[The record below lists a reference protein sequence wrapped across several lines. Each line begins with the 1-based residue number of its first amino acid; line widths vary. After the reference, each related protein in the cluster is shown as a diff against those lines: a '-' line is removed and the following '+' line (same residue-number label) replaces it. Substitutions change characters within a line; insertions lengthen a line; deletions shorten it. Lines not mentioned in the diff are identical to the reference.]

1 MKPRAFLSYRHN
13 YDPEVTAKDRLE
25 TAINAQQKV
34 ELIFDK
40 SVTEVGD
47 CVIEFMRELIAARC
61 IFLFISEDYFKS
73 PYTLFELISISEHP
87 EIESKIILP
96 ICVSSQMLRVFDFQ
110 QIKNYWDDHPE
121 HYQTLDHLFRYQ
133 QMDLPKF
140 DKEALWRRIDDAWLS
155 HIFKYLNKLWDG
167 EIAGDIPSLINQSV
181 EELSHSATEKIKA
194 TSDYHR
200 KIIKEQIIDL
210 LNHQSVLV
218 GRLARELGLPR
229 NAVTAQVVDALVL
242 DSAMSAQPIGCL
254 TSAARD
260 LKTMLISANPMD
272 WKDAF
277 QDIQQICGLLLLN
290 TIDPQWWFNHELEL
304 GLQMQQGVIGEG
316 YKLEDVAFVEVIIS
330 KELITQNSYSS
341 LGFVLSPDNPDKVV
355 SHQNN
360 VNDGYNNMLFDGVSG
375 DAVAVTL
382 LGKIHQDLL
391 PSTSIPNDAEGIIAD
406 IEKYTENI
414 KNAAAAIKE
423 ASRQRPVYYIVSG
436 SYLEQLK
443 QQVWFPEFQ
452 EKLKGSLQFICCT
465 EETIA
470 GSGQATKE
478 SQKLLLSQVALLLKI
493 DRN

>member
-13 YDPEVTAKDRLE
+13 YDSEIAAKNILE
-25 TAINAQQKV
+25 AAVNDQEKV
-34 ELIFDK
+34 ELVFDK

-47 CVIEFMRELIAARC
+47 CVIEFMKELIAARC

-87 EIESKIILP
+87 EIESKIIIP
-96 ICVSSQMLRVFDFQ
+96 ICVSSRMLRVSVFQ
-110 QIKNYWDDHPE
+110 QIKNYWDDHPG
-121 HYQTLDHLFRYQ
+121 HYETLDHLLRYQ
-133 QMDLPKF
+133 RTDLPKL
-140 DKEALWRRIDDAWLS
+140 DNKALWKRIDDAWQKQ
-155 HIFKYLNKLWDG
+155 IFKYLNKLWDPD
-167 EIAGDIPSLINQSV
+167 IVGDVPRLISKAV
-181 EELSHSATEKIKA
+181 EELSDGITEQIKA
-194 TSDYHR
+194 TTDYHR
-200 KIIKEQIIDL
+200 KIIKEQIKDL
-210 LNHQSVLV
+210 LNDQTVLV

-229 NAVTAQVVDALVL
+229 NAMAAQVVDALVL
-242 DSAMSAQPIGCL
+242 SSAMSVKPIGCL
-254 TSAARD
+254 ISAARD
-260 LKTMLISANPMD
+260 VKEMLISISPMD
-272 WKDAF
+272 WRDAF

-316 YKLEDVAFVEVIIS
+316 YKLEDAAFVEVVIS
-330 KELITQNSYSS
+330 KELITQNSSTS
-341 LGFVLSPDNPDKVV
+341 LGLVLSPDNPDKVV
-355 SHQNN
+355 SHQNTA
-360 VNDGYNNMLFDGVSG
+360 NDGYNNMLFDGVSG

-414 KNAAAAIKE
+414 ENAAEAIKE

-443 QQVWFPEFQ
+443 QQEWFPVFQ
-452 EKLKGSLQFICCT
+452 QKLKGNLQFICCT
-465 EETIA
+465 EEAIA
-470 GSGQATKE
+470 GSGHVTKE
-478 SQKLLLSQVALLLKI
+478 RQKLLLSQVALLLKI